1 MSDEQTVKHEPEVV
15 TDQLLDVSLRDARD
29 TALNATEAVR
39 VTTAA
44 ITANVM
50 LEAIDTVGPFI
61 PFMDTS
67 DGSPAKKAVK
77 TFLEFATQNPLRG

>member
-1 MSDEQTVKHEPEVV
+1 MADEETVKREPELV
-15 TDQLLDVSLRDARD
+15 TDQLLDVSLREARD
-29 TALNATEAVR
+29 TALNATEGVR
-39 VTTAA
+39 VTSAA
-44 ITANVM
+44 IAANVM

-77 TFLEFATQNPLRG
+77 SFLEFATQNPLRG